1 MTIKYRRMAVFGI
14 PWHPHPPHHLR
25 YSHQK
30 ILAHYC
36 FSRVKRRK
44 GFAFQRTF
52 WIFSSL
58 FSFGSLIAEI
68 SAVSYA
74 TDLNFWSLKSFEICN
89 RNHLFPL
96 HTVFLFFFW
105 YLLGSNRASLPP
117 QYKHG
122 VSWLSYSSDN
132 FLQQLFIISKSFRFH
147 WIFSHSEE
155 ILNLQ
160 TIHIFLSLKSSSLV
174 GYYKAMFK
182 GHPKVLSHLRPMLC
196 VISNNRPALTV

>member
-89 RNHLFPL
+89 HNHLFPL
-96 HTVFLFFFW
+96 PPFSSSSFNICLDLIGLL
-105 YLLGSNRASLPP
+105 YLHSTNMELAGS
-117 QYKHG
+117 H
-122 VSWLSYSSDN
+122 
-132 FLQQLFIISKSFRFH
+132 IH
-147 WIFSHSEE
+147 
-155 ILNLQ
+155 Q
-160 TIHIFLSLKSSSLV
+160 TISCNSCLIFQNLSDFIGFLATQRK
-174 GYYKAMFK
+174 F
-182 GHPKVLSHLRPMLC
+182 
-196 VISNNRPALTV
+196 